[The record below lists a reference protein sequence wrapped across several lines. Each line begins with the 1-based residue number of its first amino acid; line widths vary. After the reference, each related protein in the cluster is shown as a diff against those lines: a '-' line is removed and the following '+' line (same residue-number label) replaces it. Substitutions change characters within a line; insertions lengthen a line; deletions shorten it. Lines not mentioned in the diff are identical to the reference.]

1 MGNVAIGCYSGKV
14 YKDNEIPQEC
24 VFHISD
30 RFLKEDQKE
39 NLDKFKRNAG
49 RKCESCGKHCQAYI
63 DANPITNKN
72 DAITFFTT
80 TNLSVGT
87 ILGDIIPAVHTAG
100 FMEAKDTISIENDTE
115 LEELTIIE
123 YANWLRIRNKKNSFE
138 DHFIDVLI
146 EKWGTDKQ

>member
-1 MGNVAIGCYSGKV
+1 M
-14 YKDNEIPQEC
+14 
-24 VFHISD
+24 
-30 RFLKEDQKE
+30 
-39 NLDKFKRNAG
+39 
-49 RKCESCGKHCQAYI
+49 YI

-72 DAITFFTT
+72 DAIAFFTT

-146 EKWGTDKQ
+146 EKCGTDKQ

>member
-1 MGNVAIGCYSGKV
+1 MARIGCYSGKV
-14 YKDNEIPQEC
+14 YKDNETPQEC
-24 VFHISD
+24 IFYISD
-30 RFLKEDQKE
+30 TFLEDYKE
-39 NLDKFKRNAG
+39 NPDRFKRNADRN
-49 RKCESCGKHCQAYI
+49 RKCECCDSKCQVYI
-63 DANPITNKN
+63 DANPNTNKN
-72 DAITFFTT
+72 DAIAFFAT

-87 ILGDIIPAVHTAG
+87 ILGDVIPAVHTAG
-100 FMEAKDTISIENDTE
+100 FMEAKGTISIENDTE

>member
-14 YKDNEIPQEC
+14 YKDNETPQEC
-24 VFHISD
+24 VFRISD
-30 RFLKEDQKE
+30 RFLKDDQKE
-39 NLDKFKRNAG
+39 NLNKFKRNSG
-49 RKCESCGKHCQAYI
+49 RKCESCGKHCQVYI
-63 DANPITNKN
+63 DANPITDKN
-72 DAITFFTT
+72 AASLFAIT
-80 TNLSVGT
+80 NVSVDT
-87 ILGDIIPAVHTAG
+87 ILEDIIPAVHTAG
-100 FMEAKDTISIENDTE
+100 FMEAKGTISIENDTE